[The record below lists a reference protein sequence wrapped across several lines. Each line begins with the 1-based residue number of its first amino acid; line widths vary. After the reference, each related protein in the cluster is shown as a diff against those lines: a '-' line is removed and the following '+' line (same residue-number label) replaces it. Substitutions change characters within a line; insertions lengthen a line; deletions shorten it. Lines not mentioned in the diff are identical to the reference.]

1 MEPII
6 KVDNV
11 SMCFNLST
19 EKHESLKE
27 YLLAMVQG
35 RLQYDEFYALKDVS
49 LDIMPGDFYGLVGL
63 NGSGKSTLLKTIA
76 GVYKPTR
83 GKVTV
88 NGTIAPL
95 IELGAGFDMD
105 LTARENIYLNGTVL
119 GFSPKY
125 LDEKFDE
132 IVEFS
137 ELQNFLDVPLKNYSS
152 GMVARIGFAIA
163 TITKPDILIADEVKP
178 DAKEAIAFLKRRD
191 AGRATF
197 LPMSAIRGDMLREPR
212 LDQEYGFV
220 GIASELCR
228 CETQYAG
235 IRDSLLGRTVVA
247 ENLDRAAEIARKL
260 RYRFRVVSLDGQV
273 VNAGGSFTGG
283 SAARNSGLLS
293 RAAEIERIRGEAQKL
308 YAAAEEA
315 AARFKTAR
323 QEAANASA
331 ELDAA
336 RSELT
341 VLHEDEIRFA
351 AEITRVERDV
361 ETQKRQYRDLL
372 AEQENAAGRIASL
385 EQTAAEAAAQI
396 ASLEAD
402 AEKIRARMEDRQPR
416 GTDAALQ
423 RDVRPAAGDPHA
435 RALGREG
442 QGDADDGDRGAGD
455 APFGPL
461 RPREAAPAR

>member
-35 RLQYDEFYALKDVS
+35 RLQYDEFYALRDVS

-76 GVYKPTR
+76 GVYKPTK

-163 TITKPDILIADEVKP
+163 TITKPDILIADEVLSVG
-178 DAKEAIAFLKRRD
+178 DFLFQQKCEKR
-191 AGRATF
+191 
-197 LPMSAIRGDMLREPR
+197 M
-212 LDQEYGFV
+212 QE
-220 GIASELCR
+220 LM
-228 CETQYAG
+228 
-235 IRDSLLGRTVVA
+235 
-247 ENLDRAAEIARKL
+247 
-260 RYRFRVVSLDGQV
+260 
-273 VNAGGSFTGG
+273 AGGTTVILVSH
-283 SAARNSGLLS
+283 SI
-293 RAAEIERIRGEAQKL
+293 EQIERMCSKVAWLGHGRLKMNGDTETVCNAYKATQRGEA
-308 YAAAEEA
+308 
-315 AARFKTAR
+315 
-323 QEAANASA
+323 
-331 ELDAA
+331 
-336 RSELT
+336 
-341 VLHEDEIRFA
+341 
-351 AEITRVERDV
+351 
-361 ETQKRQYRDLL
+361 
-372 AEQENAAGRIASL
+372 
-385 EQTAAEAAAQI
+385 
-396 ASLEAD
+396 
-402 AEKIRARMEDRQPR
+402 
-416 GTDAALQ
+416 
-423 RDVRPAAGDPHA
+423 
-435 RALGREG
+435 
-442 QGDADDGDRGAGD
+442 
-455 APFGPL
+455 
-461 RPREAAPAR
+461 

>member
-152 GMVARIGFAIA
+152 GMVARLAFAVA
-163 TITKPDILIADEVKP
+163 TMTKPDILIADEILSVG
-178 DAKEAIAFLKRRD
+178 DFLFQEKCEKR
-191 AGRATF
+191 
-197 LPMSAIRGDMLREPR
+197 M
-212 LDQEYGFV
+212 
-220 GIASELCR
+220 
-228 CETQYAG
+228 
-235 IRDSLLGRTVVA
+235 A
-247 ENLDRAAEIARKL
+247 E
-260 RYRFRVVSLDGQV
+260 
-273 VNAGGSFTGG
+273 
-283 SAARNSGLLS
+283 LLS
-293 RAAEIERIRGEAQKL
+293 GGTTVILVSHSIDQIERMCNKVAW
-308 YAAAEEA
+308 
-315 AARFKTAR
+315 
-323 QEAANASA
+323 
-331 ELDAA
+331 LDHGHL
-336 RSELT
+336 RRLGPT
-341 VLHEDEIRFA
+341 
-351 AEITRVERDV
+351 AEITAE
-361 ETQKRQYRDLL
+361 YRKF
-372 AEQENAAGRIASL
+372 EKK
-385 EQTAAEAAAQI
+385 
-396 ASLEAD
+396 D
-402 AEKIRARMEDRQPR
+402 AMPAKITE
-416 GTDAALQ
+416 
-423 RDVRPAAGDPHA
+423 
-435 RALGREG
+435 E
-442 QGDADDGDRGAGD
+442 
-455 APFGPL
+455 
-461 RPREAAPAR
+461 

>member
-137 ELQNFLDVPLKNYSS
+137 ELENFLDVPLKNLLLRHGGAYRLCHCHHHQ
-152 GMVARIGFAIA
+152 ARYPHCGRGAVGGRF
-163 TITKPDILIADEVKP
+163 PVP
-178 DAKEAIAFLKRRD
+178 AKVRKAD
-191 AGRATF
+191 AGAD
-197 LPMSAIRGDMLREPR
+197 G
-212 LDQEYGFV
+212 
-220 GIASELCR
+220 
-228 CETQYAG
+228 
-235 IRDSLLGRTVVA
+235 GRHH
-247 ENLDRAAEIARKL
+247 
-260 RYRFRVVSLDGQV
+260 GH
-273 VNAGGSFTGG
+273 
-283 SAARNSGLLS
+283 SG
-293 RAAEIERIRGEAQKL
+293 
-308 YAAAEEA
+308 
-315 AARFKTAR
+315 
-323 QEAANASA
+323 
-331 ELDAA
+331 
-336 RSELT
+336 
-341 VLHEDEIRFA
+341 VPLH
-351 AEITRVERDV
+351 
-361 ETQKRQYRDLL
+361 
-372 AEQENAAGRIASL
+372 
-385 EQTAAEAAAQI
+385 
-396 ASLEAD
+396 
-402 AEKIRARMEDRQPR
+402 
-416 GTDAALQ
+416 
-423 RDVRPAAGDPHA
+423 
-435 RALGREG
+435 
-442 QGDADDGDRGAGD
+442 
-455 APFGPL
+455 
-461 RPREAAPAR
+461 